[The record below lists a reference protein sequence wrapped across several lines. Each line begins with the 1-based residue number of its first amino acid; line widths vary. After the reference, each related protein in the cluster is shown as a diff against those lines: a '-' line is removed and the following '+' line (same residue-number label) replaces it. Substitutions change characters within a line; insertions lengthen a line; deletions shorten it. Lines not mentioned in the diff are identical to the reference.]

1 MNEKELQQY
10 LLLNYPKEDE
20 RCEWKEFKNL
30 KNDFNGKEKDDVISY
45 ISALANMEGGHLVI
59 GVVDKTLEI
68 VGTNTYNYDVEKA
81 CLRLKDQC
89 ANLPTEGLN
98 VEEFVTE
105 DTNKTVW
112 VIHVPKH
119 TAKLPVYAHSKAF
132 QRLNDSLIE
141 LTIERRNAILEEV
154 SMTADWSAHI
164 VEDATIDDLE
174 PQALM
179 MARFQFKKVYPD
191 LSTEVDTWD
200 DMKLLSHAGV
210 ASHGKLTRAALVLLG
225 KSSSS
230 ILLNPAVVQVTWILK
245 DAEGRK
251 IAYEHFGMPMLL
263 NVDRILSKIRNLTLR
278 ELPGGTL
285 FPDIEKQYDDYSIRE
300 LLHNCLAHEDYTLQE
315 RIVLTEEPGFL
326 TFSNGGFFLP
336 GTIQNVLENGGP
348 QKYYRNYCLC
358 QGMVSFNM
366 IDTIGHGIEKVFS
379 EQKRRKCFLPEYTI
393 DNVAK
398 EVSVKVYARDNSDAT
413 DSFMMSEK
421 NIERHDNV
429 RKEPFMVSG
438 KGVKHHDNIMITS
451 GKHQESIRIRLTKNQ
466 DFILLALHRD
476 PNLTIPE
483 LAEIVGIAG
492 RNIAE
497 NLKKLQ
503 ELGLLERVGSRK
515 GGKWIVRN

>member
-1 MNEKELQQY
+1 
-10 LLLNYPKEDE
+10 
-20 RCEWKEFKNL
+20 
-30 KNDFNGKEKDDVISY
+30 
-45 ISALANMEGGHLVI
+45 MEGGHLVI

-68 VGTNTYNYDVEKA
+68 VGTDTYNYNMEKA

-89 ANLPTEGLN
+89 ANLPTEGLEI
-98 VEEFVTE
+98 EEFITE

-119 TAKLPVYAHSKAF
+119 MPKLPVYAHSKAF

-141 LTIERRNAILEEV
+141 LTIARRNAILEEV

-191 LSTEVDTWD
+191 LSREVDTWD
-200 DMKLLSHAGV
+200 DMKLLTHAGV

-251 IAYEHFGMPMLL
+251 IAYEHFGMPMLI

-285 FPDIEKQYDDYSIRE
+285 FPDVEKQYNDYSIRE
-300 LLHNCLAHEDYTLQE
+300 LLHDCLAHEDYTLQE
-315 RIVLTEEPGFL
+315 RIVLILIEVPGFL

-379 EQKRRKCFLPEYTI
+379 EQKRRKCFPPEYTI

-398 EVSVKVYARDNSDAT
+398 EVSV
-413 DSFMMSEK
+413 
-421 NIERHDNV
+421 
-429 RKEPFMVSG
+429 RKEPFMTSEKDGEHQDNVIKASG
-438 KGVKHHDNIMITS
+438 KRQDYHH
-451 GKHQESIRIRLTKNQ
+451 K
-466 DFILLALHRD
+466 
-476 PNLTIPE
+476 
-483 LAEIVGIAG
+483 
-492 RNIAE
+492 
-497 NLKKLQ
+497 
-503 ELGLLERVGSRK
+503 
-515 GGKWIVRN
+515 

>member
-1 MNEKELQQY
+1 MTEKELQQY
-10 LLLNYPKEDE
+10 LLLNFPKEND

-45 ISALANMEGGHLVI
+45 VSALANMEGGNLVI
-59 GVVDKTLEI
+59 GVADKTLDI

-81 CLRLKDQC
+81 SLRLKDQC
-89 ANLPTEGLN
+89 ANLPTEGLM

-119 TAKLPVYAHSKAF
+119 MPKLPIYAHSKAF

-141 LTIERRNAILEEV
+141 LTVERRNAILEEV
-154 SMTADWSAHI
+154 NKTEDWSAHI

-191 LSTEVDTWD
+191 LSADVDTWD
-200 DMKLLSHAGV
+200 DMKLLTHAGI
-210 ASHGKLTRAALVLLG
+210 ASHGRLTRAALILLG
-225 KSSSS
+225 KSSSA

-245 DAEGRK
+245 DAEDRK
-251 IAYEHFGMPMLL
+251 IAYEHFGMPMLI

-300 LLHNCLAHEDYTLQE
+300 LLHNCIAHEDYSMQE
-315 RIVLTEEPGFL
+315 RIILIEEPGML

-336 GTIQNVLENGGP
+336 GTLQNALENGGP

-366 IDTIGHGIEKVFS
+366 IDTIGHGIEKIFS
-379 EQKRRKCFLPEYTI
+379 EQKRRKCYPPEYTI
-393 DNVAK
+393 DNEAK
-398 EVSVKVYARDNSDAT
+398 EVSVKVYARDYTDAKS
-413 DSFMMSEK
+413 SFMTSEK
-421 NIERHDNV
+421 DVKRHNSVIKEPYMTSEKDAKRHNNV
-429 RKEPFMVSG
+429 IKEITVTQDLMLLAMRKEP
-438 KGVKHHDNIMITS
+438 NI
-451 GKHQESIRIRLTKNQ
+451 
-466 DFILLALHRD
+466 
-476 PNLTIPE
+476 TIAE
-483 LAEIVGIAG
+483 LADLVRISTRNVS
-492 RNIAE
+492 RNIQ
-497 NLKKLQ
+497 KLQ
-503 ELGLLERVGSRK
+503 ELGLLKRVGGRK
-515 GGKWIVRN
+515 NGKWIVQN

>member
-1 MNEKELQQY
+1 MHEKELQQY

-45 ISALANMEGGHLVI
+45 VSAIANMEGGHLVI

-89 ANLPTEGLN
+89 ANLPTEGLY

-119 TAKLPVYAHSKAF
+119 MPKLPVYAHSKAF

-398 EVSVKVYARDNSDAT
+398 EVSVKVYARDYSDAT

-429 RKEPFMVSG
+429 RKEPFMMSG

>member
-1 MNEKELQQY
+1 MTEQELQKY
-10 LLLNYPKEDE
+10 LIKQYPKEDE
-20 RCEWKEFKNL
+20 GCEWKEFKNL
-30 KNDFNGKEKDDVISY
+30 KNDFNGKEKDDIISY
-45 ISALANMEGGHLVI
+45 VSALANMEGGHLVI

-68 VGTNTYNYDVEKA
+68 VGTDTYNYNVEKA

-89 ANLPTEGLN
+89 ANLPTEGLE
-98 VEEFVTE
+98 VEEFITE

-141 LTIERRNAILEEV
+141 LTIARRNAILEEG

-191 LSTEVDTWD
+191 LSAEVDTWD
-200 DMKLLSHAGV
+200 DMKLLAHAGV

-379 EQKRRKCFLPEYTI
+379 EQKRRKCFPPEYTI

-398 EVSVKVYARDNSDAT
+398 EVSVKVYARDYLGAKA
-413 DSFMMSEK
+413 SFMTSEK
-421 NIERHDNV
+421 DEEHQDNV
-429 RKEPFMVSG
+429 IKEPFMTSEKDEEHQDNVIKASG
-438 KGVKHHDNIMITS
+438 KR
-451 GKHQESIRIRLTKNQ
+451 QENDRKELTTTQ
-466 DFILLALHRD
+466 DLMLLAMRRD
-476 PNLTIPE
+476 PDITIGDLSE
-483 LAEIVGIAG
+483 LVRISTRNVA
-492 RNIAE
+492 RNI
-497 NLKKLQ
+497 KKLQ
-503 ELGLLERVGSRK
+503 ELGLLERVGGRK
-515 GGKWIVRN
+515 DGKWIVLN